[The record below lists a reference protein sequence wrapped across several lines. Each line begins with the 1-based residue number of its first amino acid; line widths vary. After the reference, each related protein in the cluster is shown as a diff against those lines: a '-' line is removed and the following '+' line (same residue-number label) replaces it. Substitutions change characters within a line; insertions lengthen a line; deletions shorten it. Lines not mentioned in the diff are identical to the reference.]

1 MEATTLREGAEGRAW
16 LDGLPALVDNACGR
30 WRCAIDGPPQHGQVA
45 LIVPI
50 HHPRGPAMLKV
61 SYPHPGNL
69 GEALGLATF
78 GGRGSVELF
87 EVDDT
92 RLVLVLER
100 ASPQTLTD
108 YAVRPELVEE
118 AIEIAGDL
126 ARRLAVKPLPGV
138 TALAETTTAWID
150 ELTRQTESSPWAL
163 PQAAIDQAQETIEQL
178 ATDTTAT
185 MLHGDLH
192 FDNILRSTRD
202 GWLSIDPKGWSG
214 TGAFDTFT
222 VIAGRREEID
232 QGPGLYQGI
241 VRRINRF
248 AAAAGID
255 PDHALACCQAR
266 AVSSYY
272 YQQQVPGNWFD
283 LKFLEVLAL
292 SGGEVG

>member
-1 MEATTLREGAEGRAW
+1 
-16 LDGLPALVDNACGR
+16 LDGLPALVDDACRR
-30 WRCAIDGPPQHGQVA
+30 WHCAIDGPPHHGQVA
-45 LIVPI
+45 LVVPI
-50 HHPRGPAMLKV
+50 QHPRGPAMLKV

-78 GGRGSVELF
+78 DGRGSVELF

-100 ASPQTLTD
+100 ASPLTLTD
-108 YAVRPELVEE
+108 YAVGPELVEE
-118 AIEIAGDL
+118 GIEIAGHL
-126 ARRLAVKPLPGV
+126 AKRLAVKPLPGV
-138 TALAETTTAWID
+138 TALAQTTTAWID
-150 ELTRQTESSPWAL
+150 EFSRQVATSPRAL
-163 PQAAIDQAQETIEQL
+163 PQAALDQAQETIEHL

-192 FDNILRSTRD
+192 FDNILRSTRE

-214 TGAFDTFT
+214 TGAFDAFT

-232 QGPGLYQGI
+232 QGLGLYKGM

-266 AVSSYY
+266 AVSSYL
-272 YQQQVPGNWFD
+272 YQRQVPGNWFD
-283 LKFLEVLAL
+283 LQFLEVLAL
-292 SGGEVG
+292 RGGELG